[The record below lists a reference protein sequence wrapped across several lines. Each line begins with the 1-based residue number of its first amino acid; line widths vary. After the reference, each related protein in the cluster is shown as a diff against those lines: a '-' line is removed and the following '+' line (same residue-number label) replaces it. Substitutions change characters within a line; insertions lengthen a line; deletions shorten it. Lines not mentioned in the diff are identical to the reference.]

1 MMPVP
6 YMDDALKDEKGE
18 YISYNYSGQP
28 SFVAVP
34 NKAKNKEGAKAFLA
48 YVCRDDML
56 RLYTEICGTPMPF
69 EYDVESISLN
79 SFQQSCIDIWKN
91 STTWFEDSRSPLWTG
106 LKVRKFNA
114 GDPYVNL
121 LINYPGVTADSWCAA
136 EYAGVKGAWDTWV
149 N

>member
-79 SFQQSCIDIWKN
+79 SFRSPVSTSGKIPPLGSRIREALFGRDSKCAN
-91 STTWFEDSRSPLWTG
+91 STRAIRMSIFSSIIP
-106 LKVRKFNA
+106 A
-114 GDPYVNL
+114 
-121 LINYPGVTADSWCAA
+121 
-136 EYAGVKGAWDTWV
+136 
-149 N
+149 

>member
-1 MMPVP
+1 MSGSYDHYQAQQAFGAGMAAMIPNGSWIQNESGEDIEDEIRMMPVP

-56 RLYTEICGTPMPF
+56 RLYTERIREALFGRDSKCA
-69 EYDVESISLN
+69 
-79 SFQQSCIDIWKN
+79 N
-91 STTWFEDSRSPLWTG
+91 STRAIRMSIFSSIIP
-106 LKVRKFNA
+106 A
-114 GDPYVNL
+114 
-121 LINYPGVTADSWCAA
+121 
-136 EYAGVKGAWDTWV
+136 
-149 N
+149 